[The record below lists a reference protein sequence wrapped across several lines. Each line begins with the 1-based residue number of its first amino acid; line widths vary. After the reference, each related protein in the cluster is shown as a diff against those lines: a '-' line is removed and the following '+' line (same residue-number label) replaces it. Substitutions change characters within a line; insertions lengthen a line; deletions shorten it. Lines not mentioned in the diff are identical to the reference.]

1 MTTIK
6 QADWIK
12 HKAEQ
17 WLDRKQKR
25 GVTTAVEP
33 RRKVA
38 CTCIHTP
45 KHHKKTGRC
54 RGKMPTAQAD
64 QGREIAGIF
73 GVPSRLLGIS
83 ASCDCRA
90 GIR

>member
-6 QADWIK
+6 QADWLK

-17 WLDRKQKR
+17 WLERKQKR

-38 CTCIHTP
+38 CTCIHTA

-54 RGKMPTAQAD
+54 RGKMPTTRAAQ
-64 QGREIAGIF
+64 GHEIADIF
-73 GVPSRLLGIS
+73 GVPPFLLAIP
-83 ASCDCRA
+83 ASCGCRA
-90 GIR
+90 GVR